1 MTLEYSVYMSKQLG
15 PIYVVSDGE
24 AIVRVEL
31 FEEDWQQLC
40 QKQPMI
46 QSDSPLLHS
55 AVKQLEEYFVGKRKT
70 FDLPLKWKGTAF
82 QEKVWKALC
91 EIPYG
96 ETVSYADIAE
106 KIGHP
111 KAVRAIGQANRAN
124 NLAIIVPCHRVIG
137 KNKKLVGYAGNRIDV
152 KEKLLELEKE
162 NSKSCLIRV

>member
-1 MTLEYSVYMSKQLG
+1 MNLEYSVYMSKQFG

-24 AIVRVEL
+24 AIVRIEL
-31 FEEDWQQLC
+31 FEENWQQLF
-40 QKQPMI
+40 QKHRMI
-46 QSDSPLLHS
+46 KSDSPLLHS
-55 AVKQLEEYFVGKRKT
+55 AVKQLEEYFAGKRKA
-70 FDLPLKWKGTAF
+70 FDLPIKWKGTAF

-137 KNKKLVGYAGNRIDV
+137 KNQKLVGYAGNRIDV

>member
-1 MTLEYSVYMSKQLG
+1 MNLEYSVYTSKQLG

-24 AIVRVEL
+24 AIVRIEL
-31 FEEDWQQLC
+31 FEENWQQLC
-40 QKQPMI
+40 QKQPMMK
-46 QSDSPLLHS
+46 SDSPLLHS
-55 AVKQLEEYFVGKRKT
+55 AVKQLEEYFSGKRQT